1 MMRETTKITGKIII
15 YLLMLVLAIYIL
27 APLVWIVMM
36 SFKGRADVVSVPPK
50 FLFTPTLENYEALFG
65 VGEKAGLVTAEKFFS
80 YFKNSLIL
88 SMGSVL
94 LSLVLGLPAA
104 YAIARLRF
112 KAKESLA
119 FTYLSFRFLPE
130 ITIILPLYV
139 IYQKL
144 QLYNTYIG
152 LILVYQLISLPLL
165 IWMMRSYFEE
175 IPIAIEQAAR
185 TDGYSWFGAFFK
197 LILPLAAPGAA
208 ATLVLAFIF
217 CWNNFILGLM
227 LGGSRT
233 QPVTVGL
240 LSFMGTNEVQWWLMA
255 AATVITVLPELIM
268 AMLVQKYMIR
278 GLTFGAV
285 K

>member
-1 MMRETTKITGKIII
+1 MKKDTRKRLVI
-15 YLLMLVLAIYIL
+15 YLLMFLVAIYIL
-27 APLVWIVMM
+27 APLVWILMM
-36 SFKGRADVVSVPPK
+36 SFKSKADVIAVPPK
-50 FLFTPTLENYEALFG
+50 FIFTPTLDNYKALFG
-65 VGEKAGLVTAEKFFS
+65 VAGGQTLVTGSAFLS

-88 SMGSVL
+88 SVGSVL
-94 LSLVLGLPAA
+94 LALVLGLPAA

-119 FTYLSFRFLPE
+119 FTYLSFRFVPE

-139 IYQKL
+139 IYQQLK
-144 QLYNTYIG
+144 LYNTYLG
-152 LILVYQLISLPLL
+152 LILVYQLIALPLM

-175 IPIAIEQAAR
+175 IPIAIEQAAQ
-185 TDGYSWFGAFFK
+185 TDGYSWFASFRK
-197 LILPLAAPGAA
+197 LILPLVAPGMA

-217 CWNNFILGLM
+217 CWNNFVFGLM
-227 LGGSRT
+227 LGGNST

-240 LSFMGTNEVQWWLMA
+240 LSFMGTNEVQWGLMA
-255 AATVITVLPELIM
+255 AATIVAILPLFIL
-268 AMLVQKYMIR
+268 ALLVQRYMIR

>member
-1 MMRETTKITGKIII
+1 MKEKRGNQFLI
-15 YLLMLVLAIYIL
+15 YLGMLALAVFIL
-27 APLVWIVMM
+27 APIIWIVMM
-36 SFKGRADVVSVPPK
+36 SFKTSIDVVSVPPK
-50 FLFTPTLENYEALFG
+50 FIFTPTLDNYLALFG
-65 VGEKAGLVTAEKFFS
+65 IGKVGLVTGSAFLS

-88 SMGSVL
+88 SVGSVL
-94 LSLVLGLPAA
+94 LSLLLGLPAA

-112 KAKESLA
+112 AAKEGLA
-119 FTYLSFRFLPE
+119 FTFLSFRFVPE

-139 IYQKL
+139 VYQKL
-144 QLYNTYIG
+144 HLYNTFLG
-152 LILVYQLISLPLL
+152 LILVYQLISLPLV

-185 TDGYSWFGAFFK
+185 TDGYSWASAFFR
-197 LILPLAAPGAA
+197 LVLPLAAPGMA

-217 CWNNFILGLM
+217 CWNNFVFGLM
-227 LGGSRT
+227 LGGVST

-240 LSFMGTNEVQWWLMA
+240 LSFMGTNEIQWGLMA
-255 AATVITVLPELIM
+255 AATVIAIIPEMTM
-268 AMLVQKYMIR
+268 ALAVQRYMIR

>member
-1 MMRETTKITGKIII
+1 MIEKRSNQLFI
-15 YLLMLVLAIYIL
+15 YLGMLALAAFIL
-27 APLVWIVMM
+27 APIIWIVMM
-36 SFKGRADVVSVPPK
+36 SFKSSIDVVSVPPK
-50 FLFTPTLENYEALFG
+50 FIFTPTLDNYLALFG
-65 VGEKAGLVTAEKFFS
+65 LGKVGLLTGSAFLS

-88 SMGSVL
+88 SLGSVV
-94 LSLVLGLPAA
+94 LSLILGLPAA

-112 KAKESLA
+112 AAKESLA
-119 FTYLSFRFLPE
+119 FTFLSFRFVPE

-139 IYQKL
+139 VYQKL
-144 QLYNTYIG
+144 HLYNTFIG
-152 LILVYQLISLPLL
+152 LILVYQLISLPLV

-185 TDGYSWFGAFFK
+185 TDGYSWASAFFR
-197 LILPLAAPGAA
+197 LVLPLVAPGMA

-217 CWNNFILGLM
+217 CWNNFVFGLM
-227 LGGSRT
+227 LGGHST

-240 LSFMGTNEVQWWLMA
+240 LSFMGTNEVQWGLMA
-255 AATVITVLPELIM
+255 AATVIAIIPEM
-268 AMLVQKYMIR
+268 AMALAVQRYMIR

>member
-1 MMRETTKITGKIII
+1 MLREKESPRENIIN
-15 YLLMLVLAIYIL
+15 YLLMFILAIYIL
-27 APLVWIVMM
+27 SPLVWIGMM
-36 SFKGRADVVSVPPK
+36 SFKTRADVVSVPPK
-50 FLFTPTLENYEALFG
+50 LIFKPTLENYQALFG
-65 VGEKAGLVTAEKFFS
+65 LGEKAGLVTAAKFFS
-80 YFKNSLIL
+80 FFKNSLIL
-88 SMGSVL
+88 SLGSVA

-119 FTYLSFRFLPE
+119 FTYLSFRFVPE
-130 ITIILPLYV
+130 ITVILPLYV

-144 QLYNTYIG
+144 NLYNTYIG

-185 TDGYSWFGAFFK
+185 TDGYSWFGAFFR
-197 LILPLAAPGAA
+197 LVLPLAAPGAA

-227 LGGSRT
+227 LGGSST

-240 LSFMGTNEVQWWLMA
+240 LSFMGTNEVQWGLMA
-255 AATVITVLPELIM
+255 AATVITIVPEIIM
-268 AMLVQKYMIR
+268 ALLVQRYMIR